1 MAQQQQHPAPQ
12 YNLGDVVNGHVLT
25 QQGWVPVGGAQPQ
38 YAQPQINI
46 TQQVAGS
53 NGKTRTSHGLHL
65 VLTIL
70 TAGLWAPVWIIVTIV
85 NRGK

>member
-1 MAQQQQHPAPQ
+1 MSQQQQ

-25 QQGWVPVGGAQPQ
+25 QQGWVPLAQQQPYTQPQ
-38 YAQPQINI
+38 QINI
-46 TQQVAGS
+46 TQQVAGA
-53 NGKTRTSHGLHL
+53 GKSRTSHGLHL
-65 VLTIL
+65 FLTII

>member
-12 YNLGDVVNGHVLT
+12 YKLGDVVNGHVLT
-25 QQGWVPVGGAQPQ
+25 QQGWVPLAQAQQPYPQPQ
-38 YAQPQINI
+38 QINI
-46 TQQVAGS
+46 TQQVAGA
-53 NGKTRTSHGLHL
+53 GKSRTSHGLHL
-65 VLTIL
+65 FLTII

>member
-1 MAQQQQHPAPQ
+1 MAQQQQHPNPQ

-25 QQGWVPVGGAQPQ
+25 QQGWVPVAQPGGYPQ
-38 YAQPQINI
+38 QPQQINI
-46 TQQVAGS
+46 TQQVAGAS
-53 NGKTRTSHGLHL
+53 KSRTSHGLHL
-65 VLTIL
+65 FLTII